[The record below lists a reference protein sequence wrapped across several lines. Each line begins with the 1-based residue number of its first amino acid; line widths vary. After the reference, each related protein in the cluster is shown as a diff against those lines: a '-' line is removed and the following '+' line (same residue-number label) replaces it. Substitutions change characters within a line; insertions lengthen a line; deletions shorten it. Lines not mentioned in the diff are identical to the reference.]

1 MVLGCGIIIVTG
13 QGKSREK
20 LTVNLISIDL
30 FRQIYAIDNH
40 MLFNGIFVM
49 ETSFRSVAG
58 LTQRVHNLTLRILA
72 LGAVIGVALAG
83 VAEAQTKK
91 SDGMLVEVDVPAE
104 EYISPTSR
112 IFARVVT
119 NPSAAVLAPVDAVMV
134 MKDFKV
140 GETVHEGELIASQDD
155 GNLRLKLELH
165 RLNLDMIDQR
175 RNQIE
180 DQIRQEGAILE
191 LLEKQ
196 VTLLTGRTERL
207 AQLMSNQVIKR
218 DQFEAVEIQLITAQ
232 RQYAESWGR
241 ITRLTADLK
250 LEEIRRRQT
259 EAERDEVRKD
269 AGATEIRA
277 PVTGQLIELPASR
290 QQFMREGDVL
300 ARILSGDDFELEA
313 DIPVGFL
320 TFLRKR
326 NQITGIDAEGQ
337 PVKARFRVEL
347 PEENQKTATRPA
359 RFEIISPLTPA
370 LMAKGARLQL
380 DIPKG
385 DSRPALTVPVD
396 AIISD
401 QGQAIVFLVSDG
413 LARKRMV
420 QLGST
425 VGDRVEIIRGL
436 AAGETVIIKGNENLR
451 DGAKVKVVNT
461 E

>member
-1 MVLGCGIIIVTG
+1 
-13 QGKSREK
+13 
-20 LTVNLISIDL
+20 
-30 FRQIYAIDNH
+30 
-40 MLFNGIFVM
+40 M
-49 ETSFRSVAG
+49 ETSFRFVAG
-58 LTQRVHNLTLRILA
+58 LHQRMHKLTFGMLA
-72 LGAVIGVALAG
+72 LGAVLVFSHAG
-83 VAEAQTKK
+83 TVEAQTKK

-104 EYISPTSR
+104 EYIAPTSR

-140 GETVHEGELIASQDD
+140 GETVQQGDLIALQDD

-165 RLNLDMIDQR
+165 RLNLEMIDQR
-175 RNQIE
+175 RNQLE
-180 DQIRQEGAILE
+180 DQIRQENTILE

-218 DQFEAVEIQLITAQ
+218 DQLEAVEIQLITAQ
-232 RQYAESWGR
+232 RQYAESRGR
-241 ITRLTADLK
+241 ITKLKADLK
-250 LEEIRRRQT
+250 LEEIRRRQI
-259 EAERDEVRKD
+259 EAERDEVRAD
-269 AGATEIRA
+269 AEATEIRA
-277 PVTGQLIELPASR
+277 PVTGQLIGLPASR

-313 DIPVGFL
+313 DIPVGLL
-320 TFLRKR
+320 TYLRKR
-326 NQITGIDAEGQ
+326 DQISGLDAEGQ
-337 PVKARFRVEL
+337 PVRARFRVEL

-370 LMAKGARLQL
+370 LMAKGARLEL
-380 DIPKG
+380 EIPKG
-385 DSRPALTVPVD
+385 ESRPALTVPVD

-401 QGQAIVFLVSDG
+401 QGRAIVFLASDG
-413 LARKRMV
+413 LATQRIV

-436 AAGETVIIKGNENLR
+436 APGETVIIKGNENLR
-451 DGAKVKVVNT
+451 DGAKVKVVNR

>member
-1 MVLGCGIIIVTG
+1 
-13 QGKSREK
+13 
-20 LTVNLISIDL
+20 
-30 FRQIYAIDNH
+30 
-40 MLFNGIFVM
+40 M
-49 ETSFRSVAG
+49 ETSFRFVAG
-58 LTQRVHNLTLRILA
+58 LHQHMHKLTFGMLA
-72 LGAVIGVALAG
+72 LGAVLVFSHAG
-83 VAEAQTKK
+83 TVEAQTKK

-104 EYISPTSR
+104 EYIAPTSR

-140 GETVHEGELIASQDD
+140 GETVQQGDLIALQDD

-165 RLNLDMIDQR
+165 RLNLELTDQR
-175 RNQIE
+175 RSQLE
-180 DQIRQEGAILE
+180 DQIRQENDILE
-191 LLEKQ
+191 LLERQ

-218 DQFEAVEIQLITAQ
+218 DQLEAVEIQLITAQ
-232 RQYAESWGR
+232 RQYAESRGR
-241 ITRLTADLK
+241 ITKLKADLE
-250 LEEIRRRQT
+250 LEQIRRRQI
-259 EAERDEVRKD
+259 EAERDEVRAD
-269 AGATEIRA
+269 AEATEIRA
-277 PVTGQLIELPASR
+277 PVTGQLIGLPASR

-313 DIPVGFL
+313 DIPVGLL
-320 TFLRKR
+320 TYLRKR
-326 NQITGIDAEGQ
+326 DQISGLDAEGQ
-337 PVKARFRVEL
+337 PVRARFRVEL

-370 LMAKGARLQL
+370 LMAKGARLEL
-380 DIPKG
+380 EIPKG
-385 DSRPALTVPVD
+385 ESRPALTVPVD

-401 QGQAIVFLVSDG
+401 QGRAIVFLASDG
-413 LARKRMV
+413 LATQRIV

-436 AAGETVIIKGNENLR
+436 APGETVIIKGNENLR
-451 DGAKVKVVNT
+451 DGAKVKVVNR

>member
-1 MVLGCGIIIVTG
+1 
-13 QGKSREK
+13 
-20 LTVNLISIDL
+20 
-30 FRQIYAIDNH
+30 
-40 MLFNGIFVM
+40 M
-49 ETSFRSVAG
+49 ETSFRFVAG
-58 LTQRVHNLTLRILA
+58 LHQLMHKLTFGMLA
-72 LGAVIGVALAG
+72 LGAVLVFSHAG
-83 VAEAQTKK
+83 TVEAQTKK

-104 EYISPTSR
+104 EYIAPTSR

-140 GETVHEGELIASQDD
+140 GETVQQGDLIALQDD

-165 RLNLDMIDQR
+165 RLNLELTDQR
-175 RNQIE
+175 RSQLE
-180 DQIRQEGAILE
+180 DQIRQENDILE
-191 LLEKQ
+191 LLERQ

-218 DQFEAVEIQLITAQ
+218 DQLEAVEIQLITAQ
-232 RQYAESWGR
+232 RQYAESRGR
-241 ITRLTADLK
+241 ITKLKADLE
-250 LEEIRRRQT
+250 LEQIRRRQI
-259 EAERDEVRKD
+259 EAERDEVRAD
-269 AGATEIRA
+269 AEATEIRA
-277 PVTGQLIELPASR
+277 PVTGQLIGLPASR

-313 DIPVGFL
+313 DIPVGLL
-320 TFLRKR
+320 TYLRKR
-326 NQITGIDAEGQ
+326 DQISGLDAEGQ
-337 PVKARFRVEL
+337 PVRARFRVEL

-370 LMAKGARLQL
+370 LMAKGARLEL
-380 DIPKG
+380 EIPKG
-385 DSRPALTVPVD
+385 ESRPALTVPVD

-401 QGQAIVFLVSDG
+401 QGRAIVFLASDG
-413 LARKRMV
+413 LATQRIV

-436 AAGETVIIKGNENLR
+436 APGETVIIKGNENLR
-451 DGAKVKVVNT
+451 DGAKVKVVNR

>member
-1 MVLGCGIIIVTG
+1 
-13 QGKSREK
+13 
-20 LTVNLISIDL
+20 
-30 FRQIYAIDNH
+30 
-40 MLFNGIFVM
+40 M
-49 ETSFRSVAG
+49 ETSFRFVAG
-58 LTQRVHNLTLRILA
+58 LHQLMHKLTFGMLA
-72 LGAVIGVALAG
+72 LGAVLVFSHAG
-83 VAEAQTKK
+83 TVEAQTKK

-104 EYISPTSR
+104 EYIAPTSR

-140 GETVHEGELIASQDD
+140 GETVKQGDLIALQDD

-165 RLNLDMIDQR
+165 RLNLELTDQR
-175 RNQIE
+175 RSQLE
-180 DQIRQEGAILE
+180 DQIHQENDILE
-191 LLEKQ
+191 LLERQ

-218 DQFEAVEIQLITAQ
+218 DQLEAVEIQLITAQ
-232 RQYAESWGR
+232 RQYAESRGR
-241 ITRLTADLK
+241 ITKLKADLE
-250 LEEIRRRQT
+250 LEQIRRRQI
-259 EAERDEVRKD
+259 EAERDEVRAD
-269 AGATEIRA
+269 AEATEIRA
-277 PVTGQLIELPASR
+277 PVTGQLIGLPASR

-313 DIPVGFL
+313 DIPVGLL
-320 TFLRKR
+320 TYLRKR
-326 NQITGIDAEGQ
+326 DQISGLDAEGQ
-337 PVKARFRVEL
+337 PVRARFRVEL

-370 LMAKGARLQL
+370 LMAKGARLEL
-380 DIPKG
+380 EIPKG
-385 DSRPALTVPVD
+385 ESRPALTVPVD

-401 QGQAIVFLVSDG
+401 QGRAIVFLASDG
-413 LARKRMV
+413 LATQRIV

-436 AAGETVIIKGNENLR
+436 APGETVIIKGNENLR
-451 DGAKVKVVNT
+451 DGAKVKVVNR

>member
-1 MVLGCGIIIVTG
+1 
-13 QGKSREK
+13 
-20 LTVNLISIDL
+20 
-30 FRQIYAIDNH
+30 
-40 MLFNGIFVM
+40 M
-49 ETSFRSVAG
+49 ETSFRFVAG
-58 LTQRVHNLTLRILA
+58 LHQRMHKLTFGMLA
-72 LGAVIGVALAG
+72 LGAVLVFSHAG
-83 VAEAQTKK
+83 TVEAQTKK

-104 EYISPTSR
+104 EYIAPTSR

-140 GETVHEGELIASQDD
+140 GETVQQGDLIALQDD

-165 RLNLDMIDQR
+165 RLNLELTDQR
-175 RNQIE
+175 RSQLE
-180 DQIRQEGAILE
+180 DQIRQENDILE
-191 LLEKQ
+191 LLERQ

-218 DQFEAVEIQLITAQ
+218 DQLEAVEIQLITAQ
-232 RQYAESWGR
+232 RQYAESRGR
-241 ITRLTADLK
+241 ITKLMADLK
-250 LEEIRRRQT
+250 LEEIRRRQI
-259 EAERDEVRKD
+259 EAERDEVRAD
-269 AGATEIRA
+269 AEATEIRA
-277 PVTGQLIELPASR
+277 PVTGQLIGLPASR

-313 DIPVGFL
+313 DIPVGLL
-320 TFLRKR
+320 TYLRKR
-326 NQITGIDAEGQ
+326 DQISGLDAEGQ
-337 PVKARFRVEL
+337 PVRARFRVEL

-370 LMAKGARLQL
+370 LMAKGARLEL
-380 DIPKG
+380 EIPKG
-385 DSRPALTVPVD
+385 ESRPALTVPVD

-401 QGQAIVFLVSDG
+401 QGRAIVFLASDG
-413 LARKRMV
+413 LATQRIV

-436 AAGETVIIKGNENLR
+436 APGETVIIKGNENLR
-451 DGAKVKVVNT
+451 DGAKVKVVNR

>member
-1 MVLGCGIIIVTG
+1 
-13 QGKSREK
+13 
-20 LTVNLISIDL
+20 
-30 FRQIYAIDNH
+30 
-40 MLFNGIFVM
+40 M
-49 ETSFRSVAG
+49 EASFRSVAG
-58 LTQRVHNLTLRILA
+58 LTQRLYSLTLRILT
-72 LGAVIGVALAG
+72 LGAVMGVALAG
-83 VAEAQTKK
+83 AAEAQTKK

-119 NPSAAVLAPVDAVMV
+119 NPPAAVLAPVDAVMV
-134 MKDFKV
+134 MKDFKI
-140 GETVHEGELIASQDD
+140 GETVQQGELIAAQND

-165 RLNLDMIDQR
+165 RLNLELIDQR
-175 RNQIE
+175 RNQLE

-196 VTLLTGRTERL
+196 VMLLTGRTERL

-218 DQFEAVEIQLITAQ
+218 DQLEAVEIQLITAQ
-232 RQYAESWGR
+232 RQYAESRGR
-241 ITRLTADLK
+241 ITKLRADLK

-269 AGATEIRA
+269 AAATEIRA

-320 TFLRKR
+320 AFLRKR
-326 NQITGIDAEGQ
+326 DQITGIDAEGQ
-337 PVKARFRVEL
+337 PVTARFRVEL

-385 DSRPALTVPVD
+385 DGRPALTVPVD

-401 QGQAIVFLVSDG
+401 QGGAIVFLVSDG
-413 LARKRMV
+413 LARQRMV